1 MESAHL
7 VVAKPVGP
15 GDETVRLEAPR
26 AEGARRVLAHELV
39 IRVAAAVE
47 ALPAAHVVDASHD
60 GDVEGRVGGVSLAVG
75 LELAPI
81 KLRKLLRRDPDPR
94 IRVAKRERFLVSKG
108 MAFLTCVRKRISGR
122 GSWFQKG

>member
-1 MESAHL
+1 MSWLESAHL

-47 ALPAAHVVDASHD
+47 ALAAAYL
-60 GDVEGRVGGVSLAVG
+60 GGG
-75 LELAPI
+75 
-81 KLRKLLRRDPDPR
+81 
-94 IRVAKRERFLVSKG
+94 
-108 MAFLTCVRKRISGR
+108 
-122 GSWFQKG
+122 